1 MIIYLVLLTLVVQGD
16 EIKADKPI
24 PTMQVDEVA
33 NGVIYK
39 ADRFKAYHI
48 VQLKGLEKKFLF
60 FTVSVE

>member
-1 MIIYLVLLTLVVQGD
+1 VVQGD

-24 PTMQVDEVA
+24 PTMQVNEVA